1 MIIDV
6 KGTKTTKPETD
17 ESHEHYV
24 LKNQD
29 KRSNAPLFFTVFLT
43 GLALYLKS
51 AFPRLGSDEQQE
63 EAKSQAPEQSG
74 SPEVAAAGAPK
85 VMTEVEES
93 PKEKS
98 GSGGRLF
105 GSGDWRYELSDSPM
119 IEFQKLNLPNSALL
133 KKFGGVSFSFHAAN
147 DNAWRGGRVSNIGNG
162 GGGGSNA
169 QVAPVQDVDSYEDID
184 EDQDDATDEE
194 KAVNRAPRVNG
205 PVYLADVFGCAVAL
219 IGLSDL
225 LRGASD
231 PDGDALR
238 IENVTVSS
246 GTLTQTPSGWYFDA
260 AMLGPVTVTYQ
271 ISDGKVSIL
280 QTAQFSVLKAP
291 PIIGTQGDDTLVG
304 TNCADDIDGR
314 DGNDNI
320 DSRGGNDTVNG
331 GNGNDHIIA
340 GSGNDLI
347 FAGAGDDI
355 VLAGL
360 GDDQVFGG
368 SGNDRLFGEEGRD
381 TIFGESG
388 DDTISGGEDDD
399 LLFGGEGND
408 SVAGDLGRDTIHGD
422 AGNDRLDG
430 GGGNDI
436 ILGQAG
442 ADVLIGGLG
451 DDFLS
456 GGTGEDTVRGDS
468 GNDTVAGDAD
478 QVADHYDGGTD
489 VDTLD
494 YSATSSAI
502 VVDIA
507 QGSASGSDIGD
518 DTFEAMEILK
528 AGTGDDQIVGSELG
542 EEIHGN
548 GGDDRIDGGGGADI
562 VLGGEGSDHLSDG
575 AGADTV
581 SGDAGHDTVAAAMD
595 GAADTYDGGAGIDT
609 LDYTAVLN
617 GSTIDLDEGTAMS
630 DEIGHDTI
638 SNFEVLLAGAGQDDI
653 QGSDAAEEIRGNGG
667 DDVIDAGGG
676 ADVVAGGE
684 GNDQLSDGTGA
695 DTVSG
700 DDGQDVVIAAMDEA
714 ADTYDGGAGVDTLD
728 YSAALMDVVIDLVA
742 ANASGAEIGTD
753 SITNFEVIKSGEGD
767 DELTGSDDDETLIG
781 NGGDDVIAGGDGAD
795 ILDGGAGNDV
805 IADGEGAD
813 CVLAG
818 TGDDIVLAAADG
830 SNDIYSGQAGSDTLD
845 YSQSSQ
851 GVLVDLNTGQA
862 TGFDIGH
869 DVISGFEQV
878 VGSTGND
885 HMNIGTTAMILEGN
899 GGSDTFEFQIPEGS
913 SSAEV
918 IHQILDFMVGD
929 RIEMSR
935 YEIFE
940 DVIDSLEDRFED
952 TYGEDADAQ
961 PLPIRVRHEGTDELQ
976 QTLIEVDMDRDEHY
990 EMTINLTGHHMLM
1003 IVENP

>member
-291 PIIGTQGDDTLVG
+291 PIIGTQGDDILVG
-304 TNCADDIDGR
+304 TNCADDVDGR

-320 DSRGGNDTVNG
+320 DTRGGNDTVNG
-331 GNGNDHIIA
+331 GNGNDHIIT
-340 GSGNDLI
+340 GSGDDLI

-422 AGNDRLDG
+422 AGDDRLDG
-430 GGGNDI
+430 GGGNDNI
-436 ILGQAG
+436 FGQAG
-442 ADVLIGGLG
+442 ADVLDGGF
-451 DDFLS
+451 DDDVLS
-456 GGTGEDTVRGDS
+456 GGSGKDIVRGGF
-468 GNDTVAGDAD
+468 GNDKVAVDTD
-478 QVADHYDGGTD
+478 QVND
-489 VDTLD
+489 V
-494 YSATSSAI
+494 
-502 VVDIA
+502 
-507 QGSASGSDIGD
+507 
-518 DTFEAMEILK
+518 
-528 AGTGDDQIVGSELG
+528 
-542 EEIHGN
+542 
-548 GGDDRIDGGGGADI
+548 
-562 VLGGEGSDHLSDG
+562 
-575 AGADTV
+575 
-581 SGDAGHDTVAAAMD
+581 
-595 GAADTYDGGAGIDT
+595 YDGGAGVDT
-609 LDYTAVLN
+609 LDYTAVLY
-617 GSTIDLDEGTAMS
+617 GSTINVDDGTAS
-630 DEIGHDTI
+630 SAEIGEDTI
-638 SNFEVLLAGAGQDDI
+638 SNFEVFMAGAGQDDI
-653 QGSDAAEEIRGNGG
+653 QGSDAAEEIHGNGG
-667 DDVIDAGGG
+667 DDVIDGGGG
-676 ADVVAGGE
+676 ADIVSGGE
-684 GNDQLSDGTGA
+684 GNDHLSDGAGQDSVSGGTGN
-695 DTVSG
+695 DTVT
-700 DDGQDVVIAAMDEA
+700 AALDIVD
-714 ADTYDGGAGVDTLD
+714 DTYDGGQGIDTLD
-728 YSAALMDVVIDLVA
+728 YSAALMTVVIDVVA

-753 SITNFEVIKSGEGD
+753 LVTNFEVIKAGAGADEISGGAASE
-767 DELTGSDDDETLIG
+767 SIFG
-781 NGGDDVIAGGDGAD
+781 NAGDDVISGGSGNDT
-795 ILDGGAGNDV
+795 LSGGAGNDV

-845 YSQSSQ
+845 YSQAAQ

-878 VGSTGND
+878 VGSAGND

-899 GGSDTFEFQIPEGS
+899 GGSDTFEFHIPEGS
-913 SSAEV
+913 SSAKV

-940 DVIDSLEDRFED
+940 DVIDSLEDRFEE
-952 TYGEDADAQ
+952 TYGDDADAQ

-976 QTLIEVDMDRDEHY
+976 KTLIEVDMDRDEHY

>member
-17 ESHEHYV
+17 ESHEHYA

-51 AFPRLGSDEQQE
+51 AFPRLGSDEPEE

-74 SPEVAAAGAPK
+74 SPEVAAARAPE
-85 VMTEVEES
+85 VMTELEE
-93 PKEKS
+93 PAKEKS

-133 KKFGGVSFSFHAAN
+133 KNFGGVSFSFHAAN
-147 DNAWRGGRVSNIGNG
+147 DNAWRGGRVSNIGQG
-162 GGGGSNA
+162 GGVGANV
-169 QVAPVQDVDSYEDID
+169 QIAPVHDVDPYEDID
-184 EDQDDATDEE
+184 EDEDDDTGEE
-194 KAVNRAPRVNG
+194 KAVNRAPKVNG

-291 PIIGTQGDDTLVG
+291 PIIGTQGDDILVG
-304 TNCADDIDGR
+304 TNCADDVDGR

-320 DSRGGNDTVNG
+320 DTRSGNDTVNG
-331 GNGNDHIIA
+331 GNGNDHIIT

-347 FAGAGDDI
+347 FAGTGDDI

-388 DDTISGGEDDD
+388 DDIISGGEDDD

-422 AGNDRLDG
+422 AGDDRLDG
-430 GGGNDI
+430 GSGNDNI
-436 ILGQAG
+436 FGQAG
-442 ADVLIGGLG
+442 ADVLIGGG
-451 DDFLS
+451 DNDFLS
-456 GGTGEDTVRGDS
+456 GGDDEDVVLGDA
-468 GNDTVAGDAD
+468 GNDTIAGDAD
-478 QVADHYDGGTD
+478 QADDVYDGGAD

-494 YSATSSAI
+494 YSATNSTI
-502 VVDIA
+502 VANIV
-507 QGSASGSDIGD
+507 QGSASGSEIGN
-518 DTFEAMEILK
+518 DTFEEMEILK
-528 AGTGDDQIVGSELG
+528 AGTGDDQIVGSDAA

-548 GGDDRIDGGGGADI
+548 DGDDTVDGGGGADI
-562 VLGGEGSDHLSDG
+562 VSGGEGNDHLFDG
-575 AGADTV
+575 SGQDSVSGGTGNDTV
-581 SGDAGHDTVAAAMD
+581 TAALD
-595 GAADTYDGGAGIDT
+595 IVNDTYDGGEGID
-609 LDYTAVLN
+609 A
-617 GSTIDLDEGTAMS
+617 
-630 DEIGHDTI
+630 
-638 SNFEVLLAGAGQDDI
+638 
-653 QGSDAAEEIRGNGG
+653 
-667 DDVIDAGGG
+667 
-676 ADVVAGGE
+676 
-684 GNDQLSDGTGA
+684 
-695 DTVSG
+695 
-700 DDGQDVVIAAMDEA
+700 
-714 ADTYDGGAGVDTLD
+714 LD
-728 YSAALMDVVIDLVA
+728 YSAALMTVVIDVVA

-753 SITNFEVIKSGEGD
+753 NVTNFEVINAGAGAD
-767 DELTGSDDDETLIG
+767 QINGGTGSESIFG
-781 NGGDDVIAGGDGAD
+781 NAGDDVISGEGGNDT
-795 ILDGGAGNDV
+795 LSGGAGNDV

-818 TGDDIVLAAADG
+818 TGDDIVQAAADG

-845 YSQSSQ
+845 YSQSAQ
-851 GVLVDLNTGQA
+851 GVLIDLDSGAA
-862 TGFDIGH
+862 TGFDIGQ
-869 DVISGFEQV
+869 DVISGFESV

-885 HMNIGTTAMILEGN
+885 QVIVGTTAMVLEG
-899 GGSDTFEFQIPEGS
+899 GGGADTFEFHIPEGS

-940 DVIDSLEDRFED
+940 DVIDSLEDRFEN
-952 TYGEDADAQ
+952 TYGDDANAK

-1003 IVENP
+1003 IVENT